1 MTDIPVSADV
11 SGGQVAL
18 EAPAL
23 ESDVVQT
30 EAGAEDNQSG
40 EDGEEGNTEETPFPK
55 KAVNALNRAK
65 REKRQLRAQVRE
77 LEAKLSELKA
87 FKPDASTAP
96 DPNKFETY
104 TDFNEANVKH
114 QIRAAM
120 EEAQNKGKLEALE
133 SQRALIQE
141 KRNQELNMVAVETA
155 KQVPDLAPVIS
166 QYAPVLESLGSEL
179 TDVIYEMD
187 NAPLAIYTLAKEGIL
202 EDVLSAPTP
211 IATVHLMNAQA
222 RGGQTLSRRAA
233 KPNVTAAPEPIRA
246 AKGTGVNTKPLH
258 ALSGDDI
265 MKWLKS

>member
-1 MTDIPVSADV
+1 
-11 SGGQVAL
+11 
-18 EAPAL
+18 
-23 ESDVVQT
+23 
-30 EAGAEDNQSG
+30 
-40 EDGEEGNTEETPFPK
+40 
-55 KAVNALNRAK
+55 
-65 REKRQLRAQVRE
+65 
-77 LEAKLSELKA
+77 
-87 FKPDASTAP
+87 
-96 DPNKFETY
+96 
-104 TDFNEANVKH
+104 
-114 QIRAAM
+114 
-120 EEAQNKGKLEALE
+120 
-133 SQRALIQE
+133 
-141 KRNQELNMVAVETA
+141 MVAVETA

-202 EDVLSAPTP
+202 KDVLSAPTP

-222 RGGQTLSRRAA
+222 RGEQTLSRRAA